1 MCLAIPMKLL
11 TRNDQRG
18 TVEVGGAQR
27 EVMLT
32 LTPQANIGDWVIVHA
47 GFALEILDE
56 TEAQRTLDLL
66 RDLGRD
72 SA

>member
-11 TRNDQRG
+11 NRNDQRG
-18 TVEVGGAQR
+18 TVEIGGAQR

-32 LTPQANIGDWVIVHA
+32 LTPQAKVGDWVIIHA

-56 TEAQRTLDLL
+56 VEAQRTLDLL
-66 RDLGRD
+66 RNLERD
-72 SA
+72 A

>member
-11 TRNDQRG
+11 NKNGERA
-18 TVEVGGAQR
+18 TVEIGGTQR

-32 LTPQANIGDWVIVHA
+32 LTPEAGIGDWVIVHA

-56 TEAQRTLDLL
+56 AEAQRTLDLL
-66 RDLGRD
+66 RDVRRD
-72 SA
+72 AS